1 MAAHR
6 VRARPPRGD
15 ATDLRLTGDADSINA
30 HLEDA
35 AHVRGGHADAVAW
48 PRSEAAVAA
57 LVRNASHVLAIG
69 AQSSVTGGATPSAG
83 LILSSAK
90 LTGIQLY
97 GDYAKVGA
105 GVPLAALQAELS
117 TRSRW
122 YPPVPTFTGAFAGG
136 VVATNAAGAATFKYG
151 STRDWVEGVTIV
163 LASGDV
169 LELARGECFV
179 DGDGRVEIVG
189 VDGSVTSITT
199 PSYRMPDVPKRSAGY
214 FAAPG
219 MDLID
224 LLIGSEG
231 TLGVIVDVTFRVE
244 RTPPAVAF
252 ALVPVA
258 SEAAAIKLVN
268 ELRDAS
274 HATWRARDPHG
285 VDVAAI
291 EHMDSRSLAVV
302 REDGVDRQ
310 LGVSWPA
317 STSVALLVQ
326 LELPPRTDATRVFEE
341 VGLARESGAP
351 DTPVVRFCR
360 MLDRHGV
367 LEATE
372 LAPPGDRRRAEALLA
387 LREAVPTGVNE
398 RVGVAKRTIDAAI
411 EKTPGDMIVPFDS
424 LPEMLALI
432 REAFERRRLDYA
444 VWGHI
449 SDGNMHPNVI
459 PRSLDDVKAG
469 REAILEIGRE
479 VTRLGGCPLAEHGVG
494 RSAVKQAQL
503 RDLYGDEGIEQMRAV
518 KRALD
523 PEWKLAP
530 GVIFPTV

>member
-1 MAAHR
+1 M
-6 VRARPPRGD
+6 RARPPRGD
-15 ATDLRLTGDADSINA
+15 ATDLRLTGDVDSINA
-30 HLEDA
+30 YLEDA

-48 PRSEAAVAA
+48 PRTEAAVAA
-57 LVRNASHVLAIG
+57 LVRSTSHVLAIG

-90 LTGIQLY
+90 LTGIQMY
-97 GDYAKVGA
+97 GDHARVGA
-105 GVPLAALQAELS
+105 GVPLAALQAELA

-151 STRDWVEGVTIV
+151 STRDWVEALTIV

-169 LELARGECFV
+169 LELSRGECFADRNGRV
-179 DGDGRVEIVG
+179 DIQGADGR
-189 VDGSVTSITT
+189 VTSITT

-214 FAAPG
+214 YAAPG

-231 TLGVIVDVTFRVE
+231 TLGVIVDVTFRVA
-244 RTPPAVAF
+244 RTPPAVALAF
-252 ALVPVA
+252 VPVA
-258 SEAAAIKLVN
+258 SESAAIRLVA

-274 HATWRARDPHG
+274 HATWRSRDPHG
-285 VDVAAI
+285 IDVAAI
-291 EHMDSRSLAVV
+291 EHMDSRSLAVL
-302 REDGVDRQ
+302 REDGTDRQ

-317 STSVALLVQ
+317 SASVALLVQ
-326 LELPPRTDATRVFEE
+326 LELPARTDAAGIFEE
-341 VGLARESGAP
+341 IGLARESGAP
-351 DTPVVRFCR
+351 DTPIGRFCR

-372 LAPPGDRRRAEALLA
+372 LAPPGDRRRIEALLA
-387 LREAVPTGVNE
+387 LREAVPSGVNH
-398 RVGVAKRTIDAAI
+398 RVGVAKRTIDAGI
-411 EKTPGDMIVPFDS
+411 EKTAGDMIVPFDS
-424 LPEMLALI
+424 LSEMFALI
-432 REAFERRRLDYA
+432 RDAFGRRGLDYA

-449 SDGNMHPNVI
+449 SDGNVHPNVI
-459 PRSLDDVKAG
+459 PSSLDDVKAA
-469 REAILEIGRE
+469 REAVLEIGRQ

-503 RDLYGDEGIEQMRAV
+503 RDLYGVEGIEQMRAV

-530 GVIFPTV
+530 GVIFPEG